1 MTSLIA
7 CLGTGKGT
15 WSQVIELIAK
25 EEWDQIFLI
34 TNKFGKEQFLIQK
47 DNINFIII
55 DETKPLI
62 NLVSDLNQQLKGKI
76 SGFEVAV
83 NIISGTGNEHMAII
97 SSVLKLGLAMR
108 LVTAGKEGIEEI

>member
-7 CLGTGKGT
+7 CLGTGQGT
-15 WSQVIELIAK
+15 WSKVIELIAK
-25 EEWDQIFLI
+25 QEWEQIFLI

-55 DETKPLI
+55 DETKPLTQ
-62 NLVSDLNQQLKGKI
+62 LVDDIHQRLKGKI
-76 SGFEVAV
+76 VGFEVAV
-83 NIISGTGNEHMAII
+83 NIISGTGKEHMAIF

-108 LVTAGKEGIEEI
+108 LITAGKDGIDEI